1 MTKQEQIDRLT
12 AQVAEL
18 CNVIS
23 ELRREAD
30 RGFEASPEYRRMK
43 TELLLAGKVKDYEDR
58 IRREKKADLK
68 LLEEVRSLREDNR
81 RLCEALGEDEYRI
94 GMTRGYFD
102 RDGLEAQILNL
113 KASLAAKEEIISH
126 LKAILAGE
134 DPETPKAPVMGKP
147 RIDEETR
154 KRVRKFRRAGWTMSQ
169 IADAEGISKGSVHAI
184 CHEKLSDSR

>member
-12 AQVAEL
+12 AQVEEL
-18 CNVIS
+18 CNVIN

-43 TELLLAGKVKDYEDR
+43 TELLLADKVKYYEDR
-58 IRREKKADLK
+58 IRWEKKADLRM
-68 LLEEVRSLREDNR
+68 LEEVRRLREDNR
-81 RLCEALGEDEYRI
+81 RLSEALGEEEYRV

-102 RDGLEAQILNL
+102 RDRLEEQVLDL
-113 KASLAAKEEIISH
+113 KASLEAKDEIISH

-134 DPETPKAPVMGKP
+134 DPETPKPPVMGKP
-147 RIDEETR
+147 RIDDETR

-184 CHEKLSDSR
+184 CHK